1 MGYRYR
7 WKCFIF
13 KISNQFENFQNV
25 QFLHDQKCIF
35 GKVNH
40 FISNNVRFYVTKAIE
55 IVDKKLVIRIECK
68 SPQTRRVSFVVH
80 NQYKEHWIY
89 VRIGKNH
96 DFTMLNSVCLVYIGI
111 INRSYINNYYCKDY
125 IYKQKKFKLF
135 VCKKE
140 RKIIFF
146 RIAKKK
152 KPRTTSNYL
161 AIWHSWLK
169 KTKKNN
175 RVYMATRSILF
186 KHVFTTE
193 NHAILKPK
201 WRNLKP
207 YFAF

>member
-13 KISNQFENFQNV
+13 KISNQFENFQNI

-40 FISNNVRFYVTKAIE
+40 FISNNVRFYVTKALE
-55 IVDKKLVIRIECK
+55 IVDIKLVIRIECR

-152 KPRTTSNYL
+152 NPVLLQITWQSDTV
-161 AIWHSWLK
+161 H
-169 KTKKNN
+169 
-175 RVYMATRSILF
+175 
-186 KHVFTTE
+186 
-193 NHAILKPK
+193 
-201 WRNLKP
+201 
-207 YFAF
+207 